1 MSWFKPKQKHD
12 CEYRVFLTGG
22 YFRNNIFTKH
32 FTATCIHCG
41 NSRDIVESV
50 NNIHVNNIDAEWC
63 NDNFTK
69 IINDRIYSKMKVVN
83 KL

>member
-1 MSWFKPKQKHD
+1 MSWFKKSCD

-22 YFRNNIFTKH
+22 YLRDNKFTK
-32 FTATCIHCG
+32 FFSATCIHCG
-41 NSRDIVESV
+41 DSKDITESV
-50 NNIHVNNIDAEWC
+50 NNIHIRNADTQWC
-63 NDNFTK
+63 DDNFTK